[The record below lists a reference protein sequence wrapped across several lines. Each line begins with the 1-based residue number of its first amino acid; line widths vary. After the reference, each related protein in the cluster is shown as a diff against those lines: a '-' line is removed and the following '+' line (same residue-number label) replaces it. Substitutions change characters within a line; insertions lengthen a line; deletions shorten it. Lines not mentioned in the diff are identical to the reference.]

1 MPRGGMKRA
10 QGSAFDR
17 VRASPVGGHSGVVP
31 VDSGSRLRFRW
42 RASWLVVGAVLA
54 VASVFATAI
63 RLPSA
68 SHGSSS
74 AMPSVSVMTAP
85 MSTAATRSVPSVAP
99 PLLVPGLGATVV
111 TTVCQERRS
120 PVLRVLQFNI
130 RAAISRAGGVHVSQ
144 IAAEIEAVQ
153 PDLVSLN
160 EVDSHT
166 LRTRVDEPAYLA
178 EATGLH
184 VVYGPNLIYDG
195 GPFGNAILTRYPVV
209 ESHNL
214 RLPGTFGLEPRGL
227 LTAIVIV
234 DGRRVAFSSTHLT
247 EGSDGRQSRLLQAL
261 AVARALHSM
270 AAPTILAG
278 DLNSDSTDVPG
289 RILRR
294 RLLDAQEEGGTGLGD
309 TFPEA
314 NPSSRF
320 DYIFYDDHFVV
331 VPGSTRVQTSDS
343 SDHRSVFTKLTLLPK
358 QPVLTNAHRTQRRL
372 RSWPSYCG
380 RTPRRGPTYPG
391 RGGLIAKMTK
401 GRRRQTVPIIEPLRP
416 TLSTEPLWAATRIS
430 D

>member
-1 MPRGGMKRA
+1 MARFLACSWRGL
-10 QGSAFDR
+10 
-17 VRASPVGGHSGVVP
+17 GG
-31 VDSGSRLRFRW
+31 RW
-42 RASWLVVGAVLA
+42 RLCNRDSTPQCIARLVVGHAFCLGDDR
-54 VASVFATAI
+54 TE
-63 RLPSA
+63 
-68 SHGSSS
+68 
-74 AMPSVSVMTAP
+74 
-85 MSTAATRSVPSVAP
+85 STAATRSVPSVAP
-99 PLLVPGLGATVV
+99 PRLVPGLGASMV
-111 TTVCQERRS
+111 TTLCQERRS

-130 RAAISRAGGVHVSQ
+130 RAAISGAGRVNVSQ

-160 EVDSHT
+160 EVDSGT
-166 LRTRVDEPAYLA
+166 LRTRVDQPAYLA

-195 GPFGNAILTRYPVV
+195 GRFGNAILTRYPVV

-247 EGSDGRQSRLLQAL
+247 EGSGRRQSRLLQAL

-278 DLNSDSTDVPG
+278 DLNSDSTDVLP
-289 RILRR
+289 ILRGHF
-294 RLLDAQEEGGTGLGD
+294 LDAQEKGGTGLGD

-320 DYIFYDDHFVV
+320 DYILYDHHFAV
-331 VPGSTRVQTSDS
+331 VPGSTRVQPSDS

-358 QPVLTNAHRTQRRL
+358 HR
-372 RSWPSYCG
+372 C
-380 RTPRRGPTYPG
+380 
-391 RGGLIAKMTK
+391 
-401 GRRRQTVPIIEPLRP
+401 
-416 TLSTEPLWAATRIS
+416 
-430 D
+430 

>member
-1 MPRGGMKRA
+1 VPRGAMKRA
-10 QGSAFDR
+10 QESAFDR

-42 RASWLVVGAVLA
+42 RASWLAVGAVLA
-54 VASVFATAI
+54 VAGVFATAI

-74 AMPSVSVMTAP
+74 AIPSVSVMTAR
-85 MSTAATRSVPSVAP
+85 MSTPATRSVPSVAP
-99 PLLVPGLGATVV
+99 PLLVPGLGASVV
-111 TTVCQERRS
+111 TTLCQERRS

-130 RAAISRAGGVHVSQ
+130 RAAISGAGGVHVSQ

-184 VVYGPNLIYDG
+184 VAYGPNLIYDG

-214 RLPGTFGLEPRGL
+214 KLPGMFGLEPRGL

-261 AVARALHSM
+261 AVARALHST

-278 DLNSDSTDVPG
+278 DLNSDSTDVPE
-289 RILRR
+289 RILRGH
-294 RLLDAQEEGGTGLGD
+294 LLDAQEEGGTGLGD

-320 DYIFYDDHFVV
+320 DYIFYDHHFAV

-358 QPVLTNAHRTQRRL
+358 HQ
-372 RSWPSYCG
+372 C
-380 RTPRRGPTYPG
+380 
-391 RGGLIAKMTK
+391 
-401 GRRRQTVPIIEPLRP
+401 
-416 TLSTEPLWAATRIS
+416 
-430 D
+430 

>member
-1 MPRGGMKRA
+1 
-10 QGSAFDR
+10 
-17 VRASPVGGHSGVVP
+17 
-31 VDSGSRLRFRW
+31 
-42 RASWLVVGAVLA
+42 
-54 VASVFATAI
+54 
-63 RLPSA
+63 
-68 SHGSSS
+68 
-74 AMPSVSVMTAP
+74 MT
-85 MSTAATRSVPSVAP
+85 
-99 PLLVPGLGATVV
+99 L
-111 TTVCQERRS
+111 CKERRS
-120 PVLRVLQFNI
+120 PVLRLLQFNI
-130 RAAISRAGGVHVSQ
+130 RAAISGAGGVDVSQ

-214 RLPGTFGLEPRGL
+214 RLPGTLGLEPRGL
-227 LTAIVIV
+227 LTAIVII
-234 DGRRVAFSSTHLT
+234 DGRRVAFSSTHLS

-261 AVARALHSM
+261 AVARVLHSM

-278 DLNSDSTDVPG
+278 DLNSDSTEVPG
-289 RILRR
+289 RILRAH
-294 RLLDAQEEGGTGLGD
+294 LLDAQQEGGTGLGD

-320 DYIFYDDHFVV
+320 DYIFYDDHFAV
-331 VPGSTRVQTSDS
+331 VPGSTRVQTSHS

-358 QPVLTNAHRTQRRL
+358 HR
-372 RSWPSYCG
+372 C
-380 RTPRRGPTYPG
+380 
-391 RGGLIAKMTK
+391 
-401 GRRRQTVPIIEPLRP
+401 
-416 TLSTEPLWAATRIS
+416 
-430 D
+430 

>member
-1 MPRGGMKRA
+1 
-10 QGSAFDR
+10 
-17 VRASPVGGHSGVVP
+17 VV
-31 VDSGSRLRFRW
+31 
-42 RASWLVVGAVLA
+42 
-54 VASVFATAI
+54 AT
-63 RLPSA
+63 L
-68 SHGSSS
+68 
-74 AMPSVSVMTAP
+74 
-85 MSTAATRSVPSVAP
+85 
-99 PLLVPGLGATVV
+99 
-111 TTVCQERRS
+111 CQERRW

-130 RAAISRAGGVHVSQ
+130 RSAISGAGGVDVSQ
-144 IAAEIEAVQ
+144 IAAEIQAVQ

-195 GPFGNAILTRYPVV
+195 GHFGNAILTRYPVV

-227 LTAIVIV
+227 LTAIVSV

-247 EGSDGRQSRLLQAL
+247 EGSDGRHSRLLQAL

-278 DLNSDSTDVPG
+278 DLNSDPTDAPE
-289 RILRR
+289 RILRGH
-294 RLLDAQEEGGTGLGD
+294 LLDAQEEGGTGLGG
-309 TFPEA
+309 TFPQA

-320 DYIFYDDHFVV
+320 DYILYDDHLAV
-331 VPGSTRVQTSDS
+331 VPGSTRVQTSNS

-358 QPVLTNAHRTQRRL
+358 HR
-372 RSWPSYCG
+372 C
-380 RTPRRGPTYPG
+380 
-391 RGGLIAKMTK
+391 
-401 GRRRQTVPIIEPLRP
+401 
-416 TLSTEPLWAATRIS
+416 
-430 D
+430 

>member
-10 QGSAFDR
+10 QESAFDR
-17 VRASPVGGHSGVVP
+17 VRASPVRGHSGIVP

-74 AMPSVSVMTAP
+74 PMPSVSVMTAP

-99 PLLVPGLGATVV
+99 PLLVPGLGASVV

-130 RAAISRAGGVHVSQ
+130 RAAISGAGGVDVSQ

-166 LRTRVDEPAYLA
+166 LRTRVDEPTYLA

-214 RLPGTFGLEPRGL
+214 RLPGTFGREPRGL

-261 AVARALHSM
+261 AVAGALHSM

-358 QPVLTNAHRTQRRL
+358 RR
-372 RSWPSYCG
+372 C
-380 RTPRRGPTYPG
+380 
-391 RGGLIAKMTK
+391 
-401 GRRRQTVPIIEPLRP
+401 
-416 TLSTEPLWAATRIS
+416 
-430 D
+430 

>member
-1 MPRGGMKRA
+1 MAELVDNRCRCKPLQTPEGGQLSLEVILCRKIWCRGDCVCPSAHKRFPRHLAHPAARGSRSFPCTDKEQPKVPRGGMKRA
-10 QGSAFDR
+10 QETAFDR

-42 RASWLVVGAVLA
+42 RPSWLAVGAVLA
-54 VASVFATAI
+54 VAGFFATAI

-74 AMPSVSVMTAP
+74 AMPSVSVMTAR
-85 MSTAATRSVPSVAP
+85 MSPAATPSVPSVA
-99 PLLVPGLGATVV
+99 PLLVPGLGASVV
-111 TTVCQERRS
+111 ATLCQERRS

-130 RAAISRAGGVHVSQ
+130 HAAISGAGGVQVSQ

-178 EATGLH
+178 KATGLH

-227 LTAIVIV
+227 LTAVVIV

-247 EGSDGRQSRLLQAL
+247 EGSGGRQSRLLQAL

-278 DLNSDSTDVPG
+278 DLNSDSTDVPR
-289 RILRR
+289 RILRGH
-294 RLLDAQEEGGTGLGD
+294 LLDAQEEGGTGLGD

-320 DYIFYDDHFVV
+320 DYIFYDDHFAV
-331 VPGSTRVQTSDS
+331 VPGSTRVQTSNS

-358 QPVLTNAHRTQRRL
+358 HR
-372 RSWPSYCG
+372 C
-380 RTPRRGPTYPG
+380 
-391 RGGLIAKMTK
+391 
-401 GRRRQTVPIIEPLRP
+401 
-416 TLSTEPLWAATRIS
+416 
-430 D
+430 